1 MKGLEAMSPLAAFEN
16 EVVFEWISIMRR
28 RAFTLIE
35 LLVVIAIIAILAA
48 ILFPVFAQAKSAAKK
63 TQALT
68 NSKQMGTS
76 VLLYAADYDD
86 LFPVAFFTNSYS
98 VVPPDTDTNTH
109 SATYPYMK
117 NTDIW
122 SDPMDS
128 TSQEQKATIDLIPPA
143 SVAAAYQTDQRRLN
157 LGYKSD
163 FGINGQF
170 MHPQEWTG
178 SQTIHHPISQTAIG
192 NVSKTIYSI
201 SSVWNRTASGTPTG
215 GGNYE
220 VDAPCI
226 YDASFNDLRPGMQS
240 AASYWWFGG
249 WNPSSPNAWNVYGG
263 VWPWHGSRTIVTYTD
278 SHANTKHI
286 TAVAAG
292 CNVLD
297 GHGGTV
303 TNLDTYEW
311 DVTQ

>member
-1 MKGLEAMSPLAAFEN
+1 MKK
-16 EVVFEWISIMRR
+16 
-28 RAFTLIE
+28 AFTLIE

-68 NSKQMGTS
+68 NSKQAGTA
-76 VLLYAADYDD
+76 VLIYAADFDD
-86 LFPVAFFTNSYS
+86 YYPLAFFSNTYS
-98 VVPPDTDTNTH
+98 VVPPNADSNIH
-109 SATYPYMK
+109 YATFPYMK

-122 SDPMDS
+122 SDPMDG
-128 TSQEQKATIDLIPPA
+128 TSQNSRANDSLPVTPG
-143 SVAAAYQTDQRRLN
+143 SVAAAYQKDQRTFN
-157 LGYKSD
+157 LGLKSN
-163 FGINGQF
+163 FGVNTQF
-170 MHPQEWTG
+170 IHPQEWNGSVTTHHPL
-178 SQTIHHPISQTAIG
+178 SQTQIG
-192 NVSKTIYSI
+192 NVGKTIYSI
-201 SSVWNRTASGTPTG
+201 SSVWDRSAGGTPQG

-226 YDASFNDLRPGMQS
+226 YDSSFNDIRPGMAS
-240 AASYWWFGG
+240 APSYWWFGG

-263 VWPWHGSRTIVTYTD
+263 VWPWHGNRTVVTYTD
-278 SHANTKHI
+278 SHANTKHM

-303 TNLDTYEW
+303 TNIDTYEW